1 MFHRTPNPLRRLAR
15 RCLII
20 VLLVVLSPRVDAAQH
35 ADPPSPLFLPIIA
48 HVIPPPAPTDGRP
61 SWSAPLALSADE
73 HTLWAVN
80 ADAGSITAVD
90 TETETVVAEIAVGEE
105 PVALAVAPDDRAIYV
120 VDAAAGAL
128 TIVDARTYTVTAM
141 LDVGPEPAGIALS
154 PSGRTAY
161 VALTAADE
169 IVVVDLAAR
178 RIVHRVAVAAK
189 PYAIAVTDDADAAD
203 NDETVLVTHFW
214 ARPRADGEPARDDG
228 REGVV
233 SRIRAADHGVGEI
246 VLPPNENGFANL
258 IAGVAL
264 HQDRAWLPHLRA
276 APDAPVGLT
285 TTVFAAVSSLALSE
299 DEVTEDANAYLPLN
313 DQEIFGSP
321 VNNPVAA
328 VPSPDGERLYVV
340 LAGSD
345 LLEVIDVADPT
356 APRLVRFLAT
366 GRNPQGIAVRQD
378 GARGYVL
385 NALSR
390 SVTVFDLA
398 ALTLRNE
405 IIVTGETLD
414 AATLRGKILFN
425 HAADPRLSQGSWIS
439 CASCH
444 PNGGAD
450 GVTWLFPDGI
460 RQTPPLWNA
469 TATLPWHW
477 SAALDEAQ
485 DVETT
490 IEEIQHGVGLA
501 PGTTNLLG
509 ASPGRPFRRSRRPGR
524 LHDPRHPPAQPA
536 RHRQRRCH
544 RRRSRART
552 STLRRTG
559 LPHLPRRAAVDDQRA
574 ARPRGDAR
582 RRRQRHDRRRAARRR
597 HPQPPR
603 PPRRN
608 RFRRPL
614 AAGGGPHRPLLSRRL
629 DAHTHRITRTRPPQR
644 RAQLDCAHPNRHRRP
659 RRIPAHHRR
668 CHAAHRRRRQR
679 APQQL
684 TFG

>member
-1 MFHRTPNPLRRLAR
+1 
-15 RCLII
+15 
-20 VLLVVLSPRVDAAQH
+20 
-35 ADPPSPLFLPIIA
+35 
-48 HVIPPPAPTDGRP
+48 
-61 SWSAPLALSADE
+61 
-73 HTLWAVN
+73 
-80 ADAGSITAVD
+80 
-90 TETETVVAEIAVGEE
+90 
-105 PVALAVAPDDRAIYV
+105 
-120 VDAAAGAL
+120 
-128 TIVDARTYTVTAM
+128 
-141 LDVGPEPAGIALS
+141 
-154 PSGRTAY
+154 
-161 VALTAADE
+161 
-169 IVVVDLAAR
+169 
-178 RIVHRVAVAAK
+178 
-189 PYAIAVTDDADAAD
+189 
-203 NDETVLVTHFW
+203 
-214 ARPRADGEPARDDG
+214 
-228 REGVV
+228 
-233 SRIRAADHGVGEI
+233 
-246 VLPPNENGFANL
+246 
-258 IAGVAL
+258 
-264 HQDRAWLPHLRA
+264 
-276 APDAPVGLT
+276 PDAPVGLT

-390 SVTVFDLA
+390 SVNVFDLA

-469 TATLPWHW
+469 AATLPWHW

-509 ASPGRPFRRSRRPGR
+509 APLAGRSEDLDALAAYMTHGIRP
-524 LHDPRHPPAQPA
+524 PN
-536 RHRQRRCH
+536 
-544 RRRSRART
+544 
-552 STLRRTG
+552 
-559 LPHLPRRAAVDDQRA
+559 LPDTANGDAIDDAA
-574 ARPRGDAR
+574 ARGRQLFAEQGCHTCHGGPQWTISALPGPAGTLDADANGMIDAVLRDVGTLNPR
-582 RRRQRHDRRRAARRR
+582 DRRGATGFDVPSLLGVGLTAPYF
-597 HPQPPR
+597 HDGSMPTLTEL
-603 PPRRN
+603 
-608 RFRRPL
+608 L
-614 AAGGGPHRPLLSRRL
+614 AHG
-629 DAHTHRITRTRPPQR
+629 
-644 RAQLDCAHPNRHRRP
+644 HPNATPNSIALTPTDIADLVVFLRTIDAATP
-659 RRIPAHHRR
+659 PIDAVGS
-668 CHAAHRRRRQR
+668 AHRSN
-679 APQQL
+679 
-684 TFG
+684 